1 MTKGREILE
10 GFRAER
16 PNRAGSEFYHV
27 NIAEG
32 FERGDNQEFSQFLY
46 IPKVR
51 VKYSQIYVAVDQR
64 YVAHERRRPAQKI
77 VQTLVEYDQQSDYVS
92 EKERNERREIQ
103 KICMTQHSIE
113 QKESDNGNGRDA
125 G

>member
-1 MTKGREILE
+1 LTKGREILE

-32 FERGDNQEFSQFLY
+32 FERGGNQEFSQFLY

-92 EKERNERREIQ
+92 EKERNEGREIQ
-103 KICMTQHSIE
+103 KICVTQAFNLTKRSKTIE
-113 QKESDNGNGRDA
+113 AADVG
-125 G
+125 